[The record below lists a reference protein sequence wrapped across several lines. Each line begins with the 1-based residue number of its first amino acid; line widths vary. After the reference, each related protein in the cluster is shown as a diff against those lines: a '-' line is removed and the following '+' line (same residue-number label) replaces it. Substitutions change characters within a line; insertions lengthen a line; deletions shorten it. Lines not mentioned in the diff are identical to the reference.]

1 MFDFFLYGEVYF
13 LDDGNQLK
21 RRLENLQRYLKTK
34 KPNQTTRKKT
44 KKLTED
50 AALYKEIVTDL
61 QKLLM
66 KENYYVQNFKKAHKV
81 LGDKQLNNCKIVFHT
96 KQPNNLSHHK
106 VYDAPTIHE
115 VAAILPEDDVR
126 TWNARCV
133 IVYLKDTDT
142 RRAQLK

>member
-1 MFDFFLYGEVYF
+1 M
-13 LDDGNQLK
+13 
-21 RRLENLQRYLKTK
+21 K
-34 KPNQTTRKKT
+34 KPNETTRKKT

-50 AALYKEIVTDL
+50 VALYKEILADL

-66 KENYYVQNFKKAHKV
+66 KENYYVQNFKKAHKA
-81 LGDKQLNNCKIVFHT
+81 LGDKGMSNCKIVFHT
-96 KQPNNLSHHK
+96 KQPNNHSHRK
-106 VYDAPTIHE
+106 VYDAPTVHE

-142 RRAQLK
+142 RRDQLK